1 MKRNIFFAIAALAT
15 LSLHAEEKLSVVRVN
30 ITSQPWDFLRPWGK
44 KQPTTKRAI
53 GAVLEGG
60 KVLVTGDLAGNAAFV
75 EFEAAEGGRK
85 VPATVEFVD
94 YEANLALLKTDDAE
108 FMKGIPQLA
117 VAESSLGDVLTVWQ
131 LESNGRLL
139 KTDGPLTTAENFAYP
154 VDGAFLIYRMT
165 VQLQGRDS
173 SFTLPVV
180 HDGKLTG
187 VLMAYDNA
195 SNNANLVPAPLIQHF
210 LKDAAD
216 GKYDGFPRAGYGM
229 SAMRDPALR
238 RYAKVPAEVTGGVF
252 INNIAKDGPA
262 AKAGMKKGDVLVGID
277 DLAVDQDGNFP
288 HPKYGKIPAGHIF
301 STMHF
306 VGDTVKLH
314 ILREGVAQTLDAT
327 LARRAPSDY
336 VIDPYIMDKAPRF
349 YVLGG
354 LVLQE
359 VSRQMLRE
367 FGADW
372 LRRAP
377 ERAVYMDRYQN
388 ELFEDGPKKIVFLT
402 RVLPTPATVGYEEV
416 TSIRVTKINGVELQS
431 LTDVPAALEKPMNGF
446 HKVEFDEDP
455 KTIYLDAAQVTA
467 VEQQVQQ
474 QYRLPTLKRLE

>member
-1 MKRNIFFAIAALAT
+1 
-15 LSLHAEEKLSVVRVN
+15 
-30 ITSQPWDFLRPWGK
+30 
-44 KQPTTKRAI
+44 
-53 GAVLEGG
+53 
-60 KVLVTGDLAGNAAFV
+60 
-75 EFEAAEGGRK
+75 
-85 VPATVEFVD
+85 
-94 YEANLALLKTDDAE
+94 
-108 FMKGIPQLA
+108 
-117 VAESSLGDVLTVWQ
+117 
-131 LESNGRLL
+131 
-139 KTDGPLTTAENFAYP
+139 
-154 VDGAFLIYRMT
+154 
-165 VQLQGRDS
+165 
-173 SFTLPVV
+173 
-180 HDGKLTG
+180 
-187 VLMAYDNA
+187 
-195 SNNANLVPAPLIQHF
+195 
-210 LKDAAD
+210 
-216 GKYDGFPRAGYGM
+216 
-229 SAMRDPALR
+229 
-238 RYAKVPAEVTGGVF
+238 
-252 INNIAKDGPA
+252 
-262 AKAGMKKGDVLVGID
+262 MKKGDVLVGID

-288 HPKYGKIPAGHIF
+288 HPEYGKIPAGHIF

-327 LARRAPSDY
+327 LSRRAPSDY

-354 LVLQE
+354 FVLQE
-359 VSRQMLRE
+359 ISRQMLRE

-431 LTDVPAALEKPMNGF
+431 LADVPAALEKPMNGF